1 MAEAVQKL
9 AEWMSIRQVISL
21 VDRQDS
27 NGIEG
32 TNKQFLRHERTL
44 VHDLRVPKKWSDP
57 TILSQGHFAVNGRVN
72 SETGV
77 RPLDSMF
84 GRGDSPSLRLPD
96 SVDPSS
102 ITSTW
107 PVVGDFFEEKK
118 DTPWGQAEYLVEEV
132 YLARP
137 EHVLDQVSAHM
148 NRCDAE
154 SFICIEAAP
163 GGVPQHNVTS
173 VESTP
178 EVLAGSSKRV
188 QGASSEG
195 GHEPEE
201 GSDLTTSYCGDGL
214 AERDLGIG
222 RLEPQTSLL
231 QRSCGTP
238 ADRRSSAAHDAST
251 RLGRFDYS
259 EWTSSSGRG
268 LYAIPLDRHGGS
280 VEGAVC
286 VKVFDPGG
294 CVVCRV

>member
-84 GRGDSPSLRLPD
+84 GRGDSPYLRLPD
-96 SVDPSS
+96 SVNPSR

-107 PVVGDFFEEKK
+107 PVVGDFFEGKE
-118 DTPWGQAEYLVEEV
+118 DTPRSRAEYLVGEDV
-132 YLARP
+132 LVT
-137 EHVLDQVSAHM
+137 EHVLDQVSVFLG
-148 NRCDAE
+148 RSDAE

-173 VESTP
+173 VECTP
-178 EVLAGSSKRV
+178 GMLAGSSKRV
-188 QGASSEG
+188 QGASSGG
-195 GHEPEE
+195 GHEPAK
-201 GSDLTTSYCGDGL
+201 GSDLTTSHCGDRL
-214 AERDLGIG
+214 AKRDLGIG
-222 RLEPQTSLL
+222 RLEPHTSLR
-231 QRSCGTP
+231 QRSCGTQ
-238 ADRRSSAAHDAST
+238 AVRRSSAAHDAST
-251 RLGRFDYS
+251 RLRRFDYS
-259 EWTSSSGRG
+259 EWTSASGRG
-268 LYAIPLDRHGGS
+268 LHAAPLDRHGGRPD
-280 VEGAVC
+280 GAVC
-286 VKVFDPGG
+286 GEVFNPGG
-294 CVVCRV
+294 GVVCRF